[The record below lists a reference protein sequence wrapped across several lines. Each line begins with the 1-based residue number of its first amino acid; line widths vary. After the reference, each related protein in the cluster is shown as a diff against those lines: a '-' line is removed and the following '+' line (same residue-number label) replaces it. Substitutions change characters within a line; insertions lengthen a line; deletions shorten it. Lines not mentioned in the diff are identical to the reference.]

1 MKRLQRRFKN
11 QTSSEVRNQALTSD
25 NSEYYPIPIN
35 LTIENIGNPLKQRKQ
50 QYKSELSYSLG
61 TQQFTSFLF
70 GSPVYLTGV
79 SSLFYQGFFFD

>member
-35 LTIENIGNPLKQRKQ
+35 LTIEEYWKSLKAK
-50 QYKSELSYSLG
+50 K
-61 TQQFTSFLF
+61 TTI
-70 GSPVYLTGV
+70 
-79 SSLFYQGFFFD
+79 